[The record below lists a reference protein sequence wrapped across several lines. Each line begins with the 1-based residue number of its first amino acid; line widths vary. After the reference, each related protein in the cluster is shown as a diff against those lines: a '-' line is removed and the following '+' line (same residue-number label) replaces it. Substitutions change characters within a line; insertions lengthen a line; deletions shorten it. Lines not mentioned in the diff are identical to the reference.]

1 MALWVISSTKYIH
14 AARCLRRSLRLGG
27 RETSPAER
35 RSAVNPFVIDL
46 FSANLNTLS
55 TAKATDAR

>member
-27 RETSPAER
+27 RKTSPTER
-35 RSAVNPFVIDL
+35 RSVVNPFLIDL
-46 FSANLNTLS
+46 FSAKLDTLS
-55 TAKATDAR
+55 TAKAADAR